1 MVSTALSRQ
10 SASIG
15 PSAGISKGVR
25 AFAGLGL
32 DDFDR
37 LYAEAGA
44 DVSVLPWSRPG
55 VDGGEVS
62 PHPALIAWLNSR
74 APCLIRPGSRVALP
88 ACGLGD
94 DAAELAGRGYDVAG
108 FDAADRAVALAIG
121 RRPDLAD
128 CFSVA
133 DLRRPPTRWRHRFDL
148 VTLVDTLAWLT
159 PGDRAEAAAGTAE
172 LVHPKGA
179 LLVIE
184 RGEAGPGRPGLAPDE
199 LLDLL
204 GSCGISPIEGV
215 DDFEDEADPPVR
227 WLRACCRRSC

>member
-1 MVSTALSRQ
+1 MVSTALSGQ
-10 SASIG
+10 SAG
-15 PSAGISKGVR
+15 VGHAVGTLKGGR

-44 DVSVLPWSRPG
+44 DVSVLPWSRSG
-55 VDGGEVS
+55 GDGGDAS
-62 PHPALIAWLNSR
+62 PHPALIAWLNTR
-74 APCLIRPGSRVALP
+74 APCLVRPGSRVALP

-133 DLRRPPTRWRHRFDL
+133 DVRRPPTRWRHRFDL
-148 VTLVDTLAWLT
+148 VALVDTLAWLT
-159 PGDRAEAAAGTAE
+159 AGDRAEALAGTAE

-184 RGEAGPGRPGLAPDE
+184 RGEAGSVGPGLAPEE

-204 GSCGISPIEGV
+204 GACGISPIEGL
-215 DDFEDEADPPVR
+215 DDFEDESEPPVR
-227 WLRACCRRSC
+227 WLRACCRRSG